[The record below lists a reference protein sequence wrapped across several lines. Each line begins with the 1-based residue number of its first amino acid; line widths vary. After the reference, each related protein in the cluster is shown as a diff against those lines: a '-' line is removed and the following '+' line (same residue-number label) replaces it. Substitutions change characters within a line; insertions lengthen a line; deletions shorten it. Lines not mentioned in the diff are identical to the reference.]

1 MQRTP
6 SAARAVA
13 RWRPQTVIGFPFRAT
28 PLQVRT
34 IVSRRCGVSSAHRP
48 QLRPSRQQS
57 VRFAVFGFVQR
68 TALRRTRRSLA
79 RCASA
84 QPRRGP
90 GALLEPPRGPFV
102 RRPAAVQIYVRD
114 MVRAGGPGERCGEP
128 LEFGTGA
135 NSVCSSWTVE
145 YNSCNTSRDGT
156 TSSTTRH
163 ECRQEAMAEIAR
175 EGCRH
180 QSDGHQ
186 SDGQRARVFVA
197 AGRG

>member
-1 MQRTP
+1 MY
-6 SAARAVA
+6 
-13 RWRPQTVIGFPFRAT
+13 
-28 PLQVRT
+28 
-34 IVSRRCGVSSAHRP
+34 IVQSQDYELVLSAHRP
-48 QLRPSRQQS
+48 QLRPSRHQS
-57 VRFAVFGFVQR
+57 VP
-68 TALRRTRRSLA
+68 LRGLRLREAQCPQTYSQLARSLA
-79 RCASA
+79 HCASR

-186 SDGQRARVFVA
+186 SDGQRAHVFVA